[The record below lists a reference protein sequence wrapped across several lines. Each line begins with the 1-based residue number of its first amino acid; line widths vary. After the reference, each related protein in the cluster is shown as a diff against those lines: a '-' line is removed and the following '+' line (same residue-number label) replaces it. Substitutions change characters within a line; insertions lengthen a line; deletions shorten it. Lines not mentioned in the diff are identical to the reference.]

1 MVGRYGV
8 GTLWCV
14 RTIDAFFL
22 QFNAGK
28 IAKRALRGGAWE
40 TLEEGWKV
48 TPRGIGK
55 IRVQLNNSD
64 GVVVSLTGGMGK

>member
-14 RTIDAFFL
+14 RTADAFFL
-22 QFNAGK
+22 QFNARK

-48 TPRGIGK
+48 TSCGIGK

>member
-1 MVGRYGV
+1 V
-8 GTLWCV
+8 V
-14 RTIDAFFL
+14 REDYRAFFL
-22 QFNAGK
+22 QFNARK

-40 TLEEGWKV
+40 TLEKGWKV
-48 TPRGIGK
+48 TPGGIGK